1 MARCGGTMTATNYNR
16 YKITYTDRRLLP
28 EMPWH
33 TVTVQAA
40 SATLASRVLTDC
52 GLSVVHIVN
61 LSATDDPSPLTAEM
75 TLND

>member
-1 MARCGGTMTATNYNR
+1 MTEYTR
-16 YKITYTDRRLLP
+16 YRLTYTDHRMGP
-28 EMPWH
+28 NAPWH

-61 LSATDDPSPLTAEM
+61 LSAMDTPEETVAHAD
-75 TLND
+75 